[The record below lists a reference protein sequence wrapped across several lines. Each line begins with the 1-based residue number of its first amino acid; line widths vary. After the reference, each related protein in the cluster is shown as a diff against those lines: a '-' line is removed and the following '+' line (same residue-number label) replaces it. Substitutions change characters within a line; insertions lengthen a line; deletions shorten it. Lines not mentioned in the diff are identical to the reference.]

1 MKARG
6 IRLRTVFLI
15 LTITITMS
23 SFSVAQGNVP
33 EEISACYHP
42 LIGGLI
48 ERLSQ
53 DGFDLEFLSKLFLD
67 PRAELMLELMTI
79 SLVSRETTDVYAP
92 FLTPES
98 ILLAKRFLQKNI
110 TFLGE
115 TEKRFQ
121 VDKEIM
127 VAILLVESRFGENIG
142 KRRVIPTLASIALI
156 DVPENLQYTYQILLG
171 VDSELAY
178 EVVEGLAKRRAQW
191 AYQEL
196 RHFLQIIRNEGMDPL
211 EVRGS
216 YAGALGMP
224 QFLPS
229 SYKTYSLNSK
239 SFEEWLYSKEGAI
252 ISIAN
257 YLKSNGWKNNLSAQR
272 KRQVIWS
279 YNHSEPYVET
289 ILQIAERIKPAVS
302 HAPRSKGGK
311 SAQK

>member
-1 MKARG
+1 MRVRG
-6 IRLRTVFLI
+6 IRLRTAFLI
-15 LTITITMS
+15 LTITML
-23 SFSVAQGNVP
+23 SFSIAQGNIQ
-33 EEISACYHP
+33 EEISSCYHP

-67 PRAELMLELMTI
+67 PRAELMPELMTI
-79 SLVSRETTDVYAP
+79 SLLSRETTDVYAP

-98 ILLAKRFLQKNI
+98 ILLAKKFLQKNI

-121 VDKEIM
+121 VDKEII

-257 YLKSNGWKNNLSAQR
+257 YLKSNGWKKNLSAQG

-279 YNHSEPYVET
+279 YNHSEPYVDT
-289 ILQIAERIKPAVS
+289 ILQIAQRIKPAVS
-302 HAPRSKGGK
+302 HAPPSKGGK
-311 SAQK
+311 STQK